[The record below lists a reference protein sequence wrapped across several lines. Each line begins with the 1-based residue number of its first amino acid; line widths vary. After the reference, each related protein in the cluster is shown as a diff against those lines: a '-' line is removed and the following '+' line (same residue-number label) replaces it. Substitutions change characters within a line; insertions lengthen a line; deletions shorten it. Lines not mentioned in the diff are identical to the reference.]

1 MELVNISR
9 ELEEKDRCET
19 PEDFW
24 KIERDYWNYVE
35 NQVDPIVRVEY
46 AADLNVKNFG
56 SGFGIKG

>member
-1 MELVNISR
+1 MKISR

-24 KIERDYWNYVE
+24 KIEREYWNYVE
-35 NQVDPIVRVEY
+35 NQVDPIVRVQY
-46 AADLNVKNFG
+46 AADLNVKKFG